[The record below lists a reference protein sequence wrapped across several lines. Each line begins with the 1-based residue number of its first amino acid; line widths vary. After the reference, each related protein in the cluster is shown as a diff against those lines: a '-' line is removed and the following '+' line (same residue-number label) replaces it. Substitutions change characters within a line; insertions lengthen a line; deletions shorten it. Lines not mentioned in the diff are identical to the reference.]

1 MNIMEGRL
9 ETKADIL
16 KTFIQ
21 EDRNEIRIILN
32 RIHGIT
38 SSLVVSSFA
47 ITAFLFGK
55 HEASIP
61 SRPEYYS
68 VLVDSLLIGLII
80 MSFLILK
87 RNLVFA
93 RKALKLRQDL
103 LNNLKENDQ
112 TDLNLFPDS
121 KDVKPDISDTD
132 LYWFLALAI
141 SMITAKIVIGLLIF
155 GH

>member
-1 MNIMEGRL
+1 MEGRL

-32 RIHGIT
+32 RIQGIT

-61 SRPEYYS
+61 KRPEYYS
-68 VLVDSLLIGLII
+68 VLVDFLLIALITVV
-80 MSFLILK
+80 FFILK
-87 RNLVFA
+87 KNLVNA

-103 LNNLKENDQ
+103 LNNLKEDDQ
-112 TDLNLFPDS
+112 NDLNLFPDP
-121 KDVKPDISDTD
+121 KGVIPDIHDTD
-132 LYWFLALAI
+132 LYWFVGLAI
-141 SMITAKIVIGLLIF
+141 SMIIAKIVIGLRIF
-155 GH
+155 GS